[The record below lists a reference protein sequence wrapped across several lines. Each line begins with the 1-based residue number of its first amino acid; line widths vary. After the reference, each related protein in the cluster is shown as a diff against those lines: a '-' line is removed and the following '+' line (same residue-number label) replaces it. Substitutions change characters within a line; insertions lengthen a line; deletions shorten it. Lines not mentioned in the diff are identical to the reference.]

1 MRSASEPS
9 TIFFCFSNFL
19 HSIVPSFSGF
29 VFDFETLLLI
39 RNMFAVSRLGS
50 LLRRCNR
57 TTIVSELKGF
67 SRAYNESSL
76 QSSSRFSVPEHCD
89 RCLISRFSS
98 FQAFKSL
105 PKNLVNHTTRKM
117 STTAAVLNSTAV
129 EATNSGL
136 KLLVTKGPHAQKA
149 VGIWLFG
156 CAAWVFS
163 LVVLGGITR
172 LTRSG
177 LSMTDWKFTGGL
189 PPLTQ
194 EEWVQEFEKYQ
205 QSPEYKRINKGMS
218 VEDFKFIYWM
228 EYAHRMWGRGLGLVF
243 SFPFAYFIAKGYI
256 TRQLGLRLSAL
267 FALGAGQGLIGWWM
281 VKSGLEEPRSE
292 WVQPRVSP
300 YRLATHLTSAFVIY
314 CGILWTALSV
324 VMPEAPSGALNWVH
338 GATKIRRLALPA
350 SFIVGLT
357 AVSGAYVAG
366 NDAGHAYNTFPKM
379 GDVWI
384 PDDIF
389 SMEPL
394 IRNFF
399 ENTSL
404 VQLNHRILA
413 MTTLSA
419 IGALWFASRR
429 IEVHPAVQS
438 LIGATLGMAALQVTL
453 GLSTLLMYV
462 PTSLAS
468 AHQAGALTLLTFT
481 LLLVHTVRKPSP
493 ALLKSLASVSK
504 PSTVKVL

>member
-1 MRSASEPS
+1 
-9 TIFFCFSNFL
+9 
-19 HSIVPSFSGF
+19 
-29 VFDFETLLLI
+29 
-39 RNMFAVSRLGS
+39 MFAASRLGS
-50 LLRRCNR
+50 LFRRSKHA
-57 TTIVSELKGF
+57 TLISELRSF
-67 SRAYNESSL
+67 SRVSNESTLLSG
-76 QSSSRFSVPEHCD
+76 SRFSVPEHFD
-89 RCLISRFSS
+89 RCLSRFTY
-98 FQAFKSL
+98 FQAFKSF
-105 PKNLVNHTTRKM
+105 PKNLVTHSTRRM
-117 STTAAVLNSTAV
+117 STTAAILNSTTS
-129 EATNSGL
+129 EATSSGL
-136 KLLVTKGPHAQKA
+136 RLLVTKGPHAQKA

-156 CAAWVFS
+156 CAAWVFC

-177 LSMTDWKFTGGL
+177 LSMTDWKFTGTL

-194 EEWVQEFEKYQ
+194 EEWVCEFEKYQ
-205 QSPEYKRINKGMS
+205 RSPEYKRINKGMS
-218 VEDFKFIYWM
+218 IEDFKFIYWM
-228 EYAHRMWGRGLGLVF
+228 EYAHRMWGRGLGLAF
-243 SFPFAYFIAKGYI
+243 AFPFAYFIAKGYI

-267 FALGAGQGLIGWWM
+267 FALGGGQGLIGWWM
-281 VKSGLEEPRSE
+281 VKSGLEEPKSE

-314 CGILWTALSV
+314 SGILWTALSV
-324 VMPEAPSGALNWVH
+324 VMPEPPSGSLNWVH
-338 GATKIRRLALPA
+338 GATKIRRLALPV

-357 AVSGAYVAG
+357 AVSGAFVAG

-379 GDVWI
+379 GDVWV

-389 SMEPL
+389 NMEPL

-413 MTTLSA
+413 TTTLSA
-419 IGALWFASRR
+419 VGALWLASRR
-429 IEVHPAVQS
+429 INLHPAVQS
-438 LIGATLGMAALQVTL
+438 LIGSTLGMAALQVTL

-468 AHQAGALTLLTFT
+468 AHQAGALTMLSLMI
-481 LLLVHTVRKPSP
+481 LLVHTVRKPSP

-504 PSTVKVL
+504 PPTAKVL